1 MPARAP
7 TSHPRPTH
15 LLSPTIAARG
25 TRSHFPRRA
34 PLNALTCRHSNR
46 QILEACIIIGQ
57 FRTVIKNSGLGDDY
71 IRSSLRTIWLA
82 AGVSACLALIVILC
96 VAIPLGVLG
105 NELDKTA
112 AIIIEGVSK
121 VIAAI
126 CIAQLSL
133 KVPKWLGVLPGMGSS
148 KARGAAELT
157 RRALLFNV
165 GWNIWRELA
174 EIGVFLI
181 PYFLQPELAVSVPGS
196 GAIGIAIG
204 LAVGGII
211 YLITKLTTKR
221 MALAIGMAALT
232 GWLST
237 GLFVGGCHEFEEV
250 WGETDVVFTMP
261 GDAATGFWSHKIMP
275 MALFKPFGYSH
286 HPTVLIVCTFWLWA
300 ALLCVLHALK
310 YLQAKR
316 KADKAA
322 EKATIAVADGEKAD
336 ADLADKARNTTPAG
350 ETISI

>member
-1 MPARAP
+1 VPL
-7 TSHPRPTH
+7 RP
-15 LLSPTIAARG
+15 
-25 TRSHFPRRA
+25 
-34 PLNALTCRHSNR
+34 
-46 QILEACIIIGQ
+46 QILEAAIIIGQ
-57 FRTVIKNSGLGDDY
+57 FRTVIKNSGLGEEY
-71 IRSSLRTIWLA
+71 IRTSLRTIWLA
-82 AGVSACLALIVILC
+82 SGAAAVIAIIVILC

-112 AIIIEGVSK
+112 AEIVEGVSK

-157 RRALLFNV
+157 RKSLLFNV
-165 GWNIWRELA
+165 GWNVWRELA
-174 EIGVFLI
+174 EIGIFLI
-181 PYFLQPELAVSVPGS
+181 PYFLQPELAVAVPGS
-196 GAIGIAIG
+196 GAIGIIIG
-204 LAVGGII
+204 LAIGGII
-211 YLITKLTTKR
+211 YIITKLTTKR
-221 MALAIGMAALT
+221 LALAIGMATLT

-261 GDAATGFWSHKIMP
+261 GDSKTGFWSHKIMP

-286 HPTVLIVCTFWLWA
+286 HPTQLIICTFWLWV

-316 KADKAA
+316 KADKADAAKPDPKELTGEA
-322 EKATIAVADGEKAD
+322 EVV
-336 ADLADKARNTTPAG
+336 
-350 ETISI
+350 